1 MMKTENVFDAV
12 RGSVTARQAAESAG
26 IYVNRSGMAVCPFH
40 DDRNPSMKFY
50 GRRFHCFGC
59 QADGD
64 AVDFTAR
71 FYGIPIRDAA
81 EKLADM
87 FMIPYD
93 GSTYHARDRP
103 VPMGKPPE
111 KALRSDGET
120 IREYQKAESRCFN
133 TLCDYLHLLKKWKKE
148 YAPESPGQEI
158 DSRFLEACRRQDY
171 VEYILDDVFLSG
183 TLMDRAGFIRDH
195 GKEILELERRIYII
209 NKRRTG
215 HDPESGRRDHG
226 KAVPAVGGSEN
237 GVHGGTYIFAGSPKI
252 GKSFFMAQVGYHV
265 AKGIPLWNYPVRQ
278 GNVLYLALEDD
289 YARLQGRLSMMFGVE
304 TVDGL
309 HFATRS
315 RTIDDGLIQQLEQ
328 FLLEH
333 PDTRLIIVDTLQ
345 KVRDSWNDS
354 YSYSA
359 DYQNITALKEFSD
372 NRSVAVLVV
381 HHTRKMEASDSF
393 DMISGTNGL
402 LGAADGA
409 FILIKK
415 KRTDNEAT
423 MQVVGRD
430 QEDQV
435 LTLEFNRDRCVWE
448 LKKVEKELRK
458 KPVDEAITM
467 IAAFIKKEGQWEGTA
482 TQLLSCLPGLDLKP
496 NVLTRKLNVG
506 NSVLFNEF
514 NISYSCWRSGDKRT
528 IRLSYGDSCPE
539 RTDPE
544 AEIRNR
550 EESTD
555 KETETENETNTLEGE
570 KHEQSTSDRKADE
583 GSGSKVYER
592 GPTDG
597 SCELYACG

>member
-1 MMKTENVFDAV
+1 
-12 RGSVTARQAAESAG
+12 
-26 IYVNRSGMAVCPFH
+26 
-40 DDRNPSMKFY
+40 
-50 GRRFHCFGC
+50 
-59 QADGD
+59 
-64 AVDFTAR
+64 
-71 FYGIPIRDAA
+71 
-81 EKLADM
+81 
-87 FMIPYD
+87 MIE
-93 GSTYHARDRP
+93 GF
-103 VPMGKPPE
+103 
-111 KALRSDGET
+111 L
-120 IREYQKAESRCFN
+120 
-133 TLCDYLHLLKKWKKE
+133 LC
-148 YAPESPGQEI
+148 
-158 DSRFLEACRRQDY
+158 
-171 VEYILDDVFLSG
+171 
-183 TLMDRAGFIRDH
+183 
-195 GKEILELERRIYII
+195 
-209 NKRRTG
+209 
-215 HDPESGRRDHG
+215 
-226 KAVPAVGGSEN
+226 
-237 GVHGGTYIFAGSPKI
+237 GTYIFAGSPKI

-278 GNVLYLALEDD
+278 GSVLYLALEDD

-304 TVDGL
+304 TVDDL

-315 RTIDDGLIQQLEQ
+315 RAIDDGLIQQLEQ
-328 FLLEH
+328 FLQEY

-354 YSYSA
+354 YSYSG

-467 IAAFIKKEGQWEGTA
+467 IAAFVKKEGQWEGTA

-528 IRLSYGDSCPE
+528 IRLSCRELCPE
-539 RTDPE
+539 RKDPE

-550 EESTD
+550 GESTD
-555 KETETENETNTLEGE
+555 KEAETENETNTLEGE
-570 KHEQSTSDRKADE
+570 KHEQSTSDWKADE
-583 GSGSKVYER
+583 GSGSQVYER
-592 GPTDG
+592 RPADG
-597 SCELYACG
+597 SRELYACG

>member
-12 RGSVTARQAAESAG
+12 RESVTARQAAESAG
-26 IYVNRSGMAVCPFH
+26 IHVNRSGMAVCPFH

-93 GSTYHARDRP
+93 GSSYHARDRP

-183 TLMDRAGFIRDH
+183 ALMDRAGFIRDH

-237 GVHGGTYIFAGSPKI
+237 GVHDEPLR
-252 GKSFFMAQVGYHV
+252 HD
-265 AKGIPLWNYPVRQ
+265 IP
-278 GNVLYLALEDD
+278 AED
-289 YARLQGRLSMMFGVE
+289 S
-304 TVDGL
+304 
-309 HFATRS
+309 
-315 RTIDDGLIQQLEQ
+315 
-328 FLLEH
+328 
-333 PDTRLIIVDTLQ
+333 
-345 KVRDSWNDS
+345 
-354 YSYSA
+354 
-359 DYQNITALKEFSD
+359 SD
-372 NRSVAVLVV
+372 
-381 HHTRKMEASDSF
+381 
-393 DMISGTNGL
+393 
-402 LGAADGA
+402 
-409 FILIKK
+409 
-415 KRTDNEAT
+415 
-423 MQVVGRD
+423 
-430 QEDQV
+430 
-435 LTLEFNRDRCVWE
+435 
-448 LKKVEKELRK
+448 
-458 KPVDEAITM
+458 
-467 IAAFIKKEGQWEGTA
+467 
-482 TQLLSCLPGLDLKP
+482 
-496 NVLTRKLNVG
+496 
-506 NSVLFNEF
+506 
-514 NISYSCWRSGDKRT
+514 
-528 IRLSYGDSCPE
+528 
-539 RTDPE
+539 
-544 AEIRNR
+544 
-550 EESTD
+550 
-555 KETETENETNTLEGE
+555 
-570 KHEQSTSDRKADE
+570 
-583 GSGSKVYER
+583 
-592 GPTDG
+592 
-597 SCELYACG
+597 